1 MGDLVWVRIF
11 PPKSL
16 ELEIFSLK
24 YNSVRFF
31 FSIVYVMSDIF
42 FSAGHYFSSYILA
55 SFSLSKS
62 VCRIFFLK
70 SPITPS
76 KVIRSVPKI
85 HQTFVQLADSELT
98 IISKAV

>member
-11 PPKSL
+11 FPKSM

-42 FSAGHYFSSYILA
+42 FSAGHYFSQLYPCKLFPLEIRMQDI
-55 SFSLSKS
+55 FSE
-62 VCRIFFLK
+62 ITHNPLK
-70 SPITPS
+70 SQ
-76 KVIRSVPKI
+76 KVGP
-85 HQTFVQLADSELT
+85 
-98 IISKAV
+98 